1 MMMIPKTIR
10 LNANLIVMFK
20 FANKQSILDDI
31 YPVISSY
38 VTEEQFKELYEYS
51 TLEPHNALVIDHTN
65 GSIKFKKNFDKLLT
79 FNTVAASLNSDN
91 LQQSV

>member
-38 VTEEQFKELYEYS
+38 ITEEQFKELYDYA
-51 TLEPHNALVIDHTN
+51 TAEPHNVLVIDHTKGN
-65 GSIKFKKNFDKLLT
+65 IQFKKNFDKLLT
-79 FNTVAASLNSDN
+79 FNTVAASLDSGN
-91 LQQSV
+91 